1 MEKMKLVVPTIP
13 QDIGKLLEN
22 IGIYFNFL
30 PIKEICVIGG
40 GKVEALL
47 PQNYPIVFIDENELV
62 DFDAIKNLIVKRTR
76 NNEAG
81 KRAGWYVQQFI
92 KMGFART
99 CPDDFYLLWD
109 SDTVPL
115 KPVNMLEADS
125 PIFDCKTEYHEPYFK
140 TIEKLFPNLKKCIEG
155 SFISEHMIIKT
166 SLMRQMLNEI
176 EANEA
181 LAGGNFAEKIINAV
195 PVEDL
200 GKSGFSEFETFGTY
214 VQSKFPDEYS
224 LREWKS
230 LRCGGLF
237 FDGALSATT
246 VSWLARYYDAISF
259 EKWDKLSRACKIV
272 NSSWYEKLFRAN
284 TLEVWAFFV
293 RVYRR
298 IRERKVR

>member
-115 KPVNMLEADS
+115 KPVNMLEAGN

-176 EANEA
+176 EANVA
-181 LAGGNFAEKIINAV
+181 LEGDNFAEKIINAV

-259 EKWDKLSRACKIV
+259 ENWDELSRACKIV
-272 NSSWYEKLFRAN
+272 SSSWYEKLFRAN